1 MHMILVD
8 VIEAMEKVVS
18 GGSKRMKPDQKKTSN
33 MVSAMQKLHVGSS
46 QATKIPP

>member
-18 GGSKRMKPDQKKTSN
+18 GGSKARLEEDKQHGECHAETTRGGQPKPSY
-33 MVSAMQKLHVGSS
+33 
-46 QATKIPP
+46 